1 MIGKFCL
8 ALGLAAVVAAAP
20 SVSAGSVTIADLY
33 NTGVDSSHVLLATGA
48 PDLHYTL
55 DHAGSPTTPVAN
67 RLAGTWVSDTATA
80 RWIVPQGDM
89 PNGTYTYT
97 TSFTVG
103 SDADLASA
111 SILGRLTA
119 DDTVDDV
126 LLNGNS
132 LGISTG
138 DQSYGTWYDMAIND
152 YFQVG
157 ENILTFITRNT
168 NGAPTGLIV
177 EMTGSYNAVPE
188 PSSMALLG
196 LGTVGLLAA
205 RRFRRRSA

>member
-1 MIGKFCL
+1 MIGKLCL
-8 ALGLAAVVAAAP
+8 ALSLVAAVATP
-20 SVSAGSVTIADLY
+20 NLSAGSVAIADLY
-33 NTGVDSSHVLLATGA
+33 NTGVDSSHVLLATGE
-48 PDLHYTL
+48 PDLNYTL
-55 DHAGSPTTPVAN
+55 AHAGSPTTPVAN
-67 RLAGTWVSDTATA
+67 RLAGTWVPDTSIA
-80 RWIVPQGDM
+80 RWIVPQGSM
-89 PNGTYTYT
+89 PNGTYTYST
-97 TSFTVG
+97 TFTVG
-103 SDADLASA
+103 ADADLASA

-138 DQSYGTWYDMAIND
+138 DQSYGTWYDLAIND

-157 ENILTFITRNT
+157 ENVLTFVTRNT
-168 NGAPTGLIV
+168 NGGPTGLIV

-196 LGTVGLLAA
+196 LGAVGALAC
-205 RRFRRRSA
+205 RRLRRRPA